1 MTLQDYKGLAQW
13 LREPFF
19 DHRGGRNPVGTSP
32 AAQRVTEPGTTPP
45 EGWIAKGHE
54 TRPDPT
60 LPHERRETR
69 PHNTPGSGITE
80 GHETPSGPL
89 LAAQMVTE
97 PGTAPPEGWIAKGRE
112 KPLRTTSQ
120 ERDCEV
126 YETQGGLTRSC
137 ERRKSFLVTPSEEDH
152 KGNHYNLRRGIVEGT
167 GPQSREAGSRMEG
180 LGFES

>member
-1 MTLQDYKGLAQW
+1 MSLFL
-13 LREPFF
+13 
-19 DHRGGRNPVGTSP
+19 
-32 AAQRVTEPGTTPP
+32 
-45 EGWIAKGHE
+45 
-54 TRPDPT
+54 
-60 LPHERRETR
+60 
-69 PHNTPGSGITE
+69 ITE
-80 GHETPSGPL
+80 GDETPSGPL

-97 PGTAPPEGWIAKGRE
+97 PGTAPPEGWIAEGPRNPARPDPASRKARNPATQHPRERDHGGARNPSGPLLAAQMVAEPGTTPPEGWIAKGRE